1 MSVQSEINRIKG
13 NVTAALAK
21 IAEKGVTVPDG
32 ANSDNL
38 AALIEAI
45 SAGGGME
52 TIFNH
57 KWEYGSFTPAEDIT
71 SNYTINFENNY
82 AMPGSGY
89 GYFIMFLD
97 AINGTPNGSW
107 MFAYVGRRE
116 TTIENACGQYMSTS
130 GSVKNVSTISTVG
143 LLSTTS
149 IKINCT
155 SSKMLRAGYKYNWI
169 MIGAEKVE

>member
-1 MSVQSEINRIKG
+1 MSVQSEITRLANAK
-13 NVTAALAK
+13 TALATA
-21 IAEKGVTVPDG
+21 IGGKGVTVPEGTKLDG
-32 ANSDNL
+32 M

-71 SNYTINFENNY
+71 SDYTINFENNY
-82 AMPGSGY
+82 SMPGSGY

-107 MFAYVGRRE
+107 MFVYVGRRE

-130 GSVKNVSTISTVG
+130 GSVKNALTISTVG
-143 LLSTTS
+143 SLSTTN

-155 SSKMLRAGYKYNWI
+155 SSKMLCAGYKYNWI
-169 MIGAEKVE
+169 MIAAKEVE